1 MAGFHRVTHGTEDP
15 VIFRVVARDPGR
27 ASLGTAPPPWAAM
40 KIGITCY
47 PTYGGSGAVATEL
60 GLDLARR
67 GHEVHFITYDSPF
80 RLHGYTE
87 RIYFHQVETRM
98 GRYPLFDH
106 FPYTLA
112 LASKQYEVVLS
123 EGLEILHVH
132 YAIPHAT
139 TAYLAREMLKGQQ
152 PLKVI
157 TTLHGTDITL
167 VGQES
172 SFYGITKFS
181 IEQSDEVTAVS
192 TYLRDETYRAFGCV
206 SCDVKVI
213 PNFVNL
219 QEYKPGEPDAKSKS
233 SLAPEGGKVIT
244 HVSNF
249 REVKRVKDVVRVF
262 ARIRRAMPATLIMV
276 GDGPERVDAENEARE
291 LGVTAD
297 VRFLGRL
304 DSVAS
309 LLQATDLFLLPSQTE
324 SFGLAALEA
333 MACGSPVVASRAGG
347 LPEVVDDG
355 INGILEPVG
364 SVEAMGRRAVELL
377 RDPRRYAAMREAAIG
392 KAREFSADRIVPM
405 YEHLYEEVLRGTPA
419 VSRADGR

>member
-1 MAGFHRVTHGTEDP
+1 
-15 VIFRVVARDPGR
+15 
-27 ASLGTAPPPWAAM
+27 M

-67 GHEVHFITYDSPF
+67 GHQVHFITYDSPF
-80 RLHGYTE
+80 RLRGYSE
-87 RIYFHQVETRM
+87 RVFFHQVDTRM

-112 LASKQYEVVLS
+112 LASKQHEVVLR
-123 EGLEILHVH
+123 ERLELLHVH

-139 TAYLAREMLKGQQ
+139 TAYLAREMLNGDL

-167 VGQES
+167 VGQEA

-181 IEQSDEVTAVS
+181 IEQSDGVTAVS
-192 TYLRDETYRAFGCV
+192 SYLRDETYRAFGCV
-206 SCDVKVI
+206 SCDIRVI

-219 QEYKPGEPDAKSKS
+219 QEYRPCDDPECRAG
-233 SLAPEGGKVIT
+233 LAPEGHKVIT

-249 REVKRVKDVVRVF
+249 REVKRVTDVIRVF
-262 ARIRRAMPATLIMV
+262 ARIRRAMPATMIMI
-276 GDGPERVDAENEARE
+276 GDGPERVDAENEARDLAVNE
-291 LGVTAD
+291 D

-309 LLQATDLFLLPSQTE
+309 LLQASDLFVLPSQTE

-333 MACGSPVVASRAGG
+333 MACGAPVVASRAGG
-347 LPEVVDDG
+347 LTEVIDDAV
-355 INGILEPVG
+355 NGILEPVG

-377 RDPRRYAAMREAAIG
+377 RDPDRYAAMRAAAIA
-392 KAREFSADRIVPM
+392 KAREFSADRVVPM
-405 YEHLYEEVLRGTPA
+405 YEEFYREVLA
-419 VSRADGR
+419 

>member
-1 MAGFHRVTHGTEDP
+1 
-15 VIFRVVARDPGR
+15 
-27 ASLGTAPPPWAAM
+27 M

-60 GLDLARR
+60 GIALARR
-67 GHEVHFITYDSPF
+67 GHEVHFITYAAPF
-80 RLHGYTE
+80 RLRGYTE
-87 RIYFHQVETRM
+87 RVYFHEVDTRV

-112 LASKQYEVVLS
+112 LASKQHEVALREQLDV
-123 EGLEILHVH
+123 LHVH

-139 TAYLAREMLKGQQ
+139 TAFLAREMLKPAL

-167 VGQES
+167 VGQEA
-172 SFYGITKFS
+172 SFYTITQFS
-181 IEQSDEVTAVS
+181 IERSDAVTAVS
-192 TYLRDETYRAFGCV
+192 DYLRDETYRAFGCV
-206 SCDVKVI
+206 QCSITTI

-219 QEYKPGEPDAKSKS
+219 DEYRPAGAGEPCSGI
-233 SLAPEGGKVIT
+233 APEGHKVIT
-244 HVSNF
+244 HISNF

-262 ARIRRAMPATLIMV
+262 SRIRHAMPATLLMI
-276 GDGPERVDAENEARE
+276 GDGPERDEAEREARD
-291 LGVTAD
+291 LDVAAD

-304 DSVAS
+304 DSVAA
-309 LLQATDLFLLPSQTE
+309 LLQASDLFLLPSQSE

-333 MACGSPVVASRAGG
+333 MACGVPVVASRAGG
-347 LPEVVDDG
+347 LPEVIADG
-355 INGILEPVG
+355 VSGILEPVG

-377 RDPRRYAAMREAAIG
+377 RSAPRYAAMREAALA

-405 YEHLYEEVLRGTPA
+405 YEALYEQV
-419 VSRADGR
+419 RA

>member
-1 MAGFHRVTHGTEDP
+1 
-15 VIFRVVARDPGR
+15 
-27 ASLGTAPPPWAAM
+27 M

-60 GLDLARR
+60 GLELARR
-67 GHEVHFITYDSPF
+67 GHEIHFITYAAPF
-80 RLHGYTE
+80 RLRGYAE
-87 RIYFHQVETRM
+87 RVFFHEVDTRT

-112 LASKQYEVVLS
+112 LASKQHEVALR
-123 EGLEILHVH
+123 ERLDILHVH

-139 TAYLAREMLKGQQ
+139 TAFLAREMLGKEL

-167 VGQES
+167 VGQEA
-172 SFYGITKFS
+172 SFFAITQFS
-181 IEQSDEVTAVS
+181 IERSDAVTAVS

-206 SCDVKVI
+206 QCDIRTI

-219 QEYKPGEPDAKSKS
+219 QEYHPQPDEECSG
-233 SLAPEGGKVIT
+233 LAPAGHKVIT
-244 HVSNF
+244 HTSNF
-249 REVKRVKDVVRVF
+249 REVKRVRDVI
-262 ARIRRAMPATLIMV
+262 RIFSRIHHAMPATLLMI
-276 GDGPERVDAENEARE
+276 GDGPERDDAEREARD
-291 LGVTAD
+291 LGVSED
-297 VRFLGRL
+297 VKFLGRL

-309 LLQATDLFLLPSQTE
+309 LLRTSDLFLLPSQSE

-333 MACGSPVVASRAGG
+333 MACGVPVVATRAGG
-347 LPEVVDDG
+347 LPEVVRDG

-377 RDPRRYAAMREAAIG
+377 RNPSRQADMRYAAIATAE
-392 KAREFSADRIVPM
+392 EFAADRVVPM
-405 YEHLYEEVLRGTPA
+405 YETLYQEVAG
-419 VSRADGR
+419 

>member
-1 MAGFHRVTHGTEDP
+1 
-15 VIFRVVARDPGR
+15 
-27 ASLGTAPPPWAAM
+27 M

-60 GLDLARR
+60 GLELARR

-80 RLHGYTE
+80 RLRGYTE
-87 RIYFHQVETRM
+87 RVYFHQVETRM

-106 FPYTLA
+106 YPYTLA
-112 LASKQYEVVLS
+112 LASKQHEVAVR

-139 TAYLAREMLKGQQ
+139 TAFLAREMLRAEREIR
-152 PLKVI
+152 VI

-172 SFYGITKFS
+172 SFYAITKFS
-181 IEQSDEVTAVS
+181 IERSDAVTAVS

-206 SCDVKVI
+206 SCDLKVI

-219 QEYKPGEPDAKSKS
+219 NEYLPGEPTGRPG
-233 SLAPEGGKVIT
+233 LAAEDHKLIT
-244 HVSNF
+244 HISNF

-262 ARIRRAMPATLIMV
+262 ARIQRAMPATLVMI
-276 GDGPERVDAENEARE
+276 GDGPERMDAENEARE
-291 LGVTAD
+291 LGVAHE
-297 VRFLGRL
+297 VKFLGRL

-309 LLQATDLFLLPSQTE
+309 LLQASDLFILPSQTE

-333 MACGSPVVASRAGG
+333 MACGSPVVATRAGG

-355 INGILEPVG
+355 VNGILEPVG

-377 RDPRRYAAMREAAIG
+377 RSPARHAAMRNAAIA
-392 KAREFSADRIVPM
+392 KAREFSADRVVPM
-405 YEHLYEEVLRGTPA
+405 YEALYEEVIR
-419 VSRADGR
+419 

>member
-1 MAGFHRVTHGTEDP
+1 
-15 VIFRVVARDPGR
+15 
-27 ASLGTAPPPWAAM
+27 M

-80 RLHGYTE
+80 RLRGYTE
-87 RIYFHQVETRM
+87 RVFFHQVETRM

-112 LASKQYEVVLS
+112 LASKQHEVVLR
-123 EGLEILHVH
+123 EELDLLHVH

-139 TAYLAREMLKGQQ
+139 TAYLAREMLKGERS
-152 PLKVI
+152 LRVI

-172 SFYGITKFS
+172 SFYAITKFS
-181 IEQSDEVTAVS
+181 IERSDGVTAVS
-192 TYLRDETYRAFGCV
+192 SYLRDETYRAFGCGN
-206 SCDVKVI
+206 CDVRMV

-219 QEYKPGEPDAKSKS
+219 QEYRPADQGCRGTV
-233 SLAPEGGKVIT
+233 APEGHKVIT

-262 ARIRRAMPATLIMV
+262 ARVRRAMPATLVMI
-276 GDGPERVDAENEARE
+276 GDGPERVDAENEARD
-291 LGVTAD
+291 LAVTDD

-309 LLQATDLFLLPSQTE
+309 LLQASDLFILPSQTE

-333 MACGSPVVASRAGG
+333 MACGAPVVASRAGG
-347 LPEVVDDG
+347 LPEVIDDG
-355 INGILEPVG
+355 VNGILEPVG

-377 RDPRRYAAMREAAIG
+377 RDPERHAVMRAAAIA
-392 KAREFSADRIVPM
+392 KAQQFSADKIVPM
-405 YEHLYEEVLRGTPA
+405 YEAYYREVLA
-419 VSRADGR
+419 

>member
-1 MAGFHRVTHGTEDP
+1 
-15 VIFRVVARDPGR
+15 
-27 ASLGTAPPPWAAM
+27 M

-60 GLDLARR
+60 GIALARR
-67 GHEVHFITYDSPF
+67 GHEVHFITYAAPF
-80 RLHGYTE
+80 RLRGYTE
-87 RIYFHQVETRM
+87 RVYFHEVDTRV

-112 LASKQYEVVLS
+112 LASKQHEVALREQLDV
-123 EGLEILHVH
+123 LHVH

-139 TAYLAREMLKGQQ
+139 TAFLAREMLKPAL

-167 VGQES
+167 VGQEA
-172 SFYGITKFS
+172 SFYTITQFS
-181 IEQSDEVTAVS
+181 IERSDAVTAVS
-192 TYLRDETYRAFGCV
+192 DYLRDETYRAFGCV
-206 SCDVKVI
+206 QCSITTI

-219 QEYKPGEPDAKSKS
+219 DEYRPADDREPCSG
-233 SLAPEGGKVIT
+233 LAPEGHKVIT
-244 HVSNF
+244 HISNF

-262 ARIRRAMPATLIMV
+262 SRIRHAMPATLLMI
-276 GDGPERVDAENEARE
+276 GDGPERDEAEREARE
-291 LGVTAD
+291 HDVAGD

-304 DSVAS
+304 DSVAA
-309 LLQATDLFLLPSQTE
+309 LLQASHLFLLPSQSE

-333 MACGSPVVASRAGG
+333 MACGVPVVASRAGG
-347 LPEVVDDG
+347 LPEVITDG
-355 INGILEPVG
+355 VSGILEPVG

-377 RDPRRYAAMREAAIG
+377 RSAPRYAAMRDAALA

-405 YEHLYEEVLRGTPA
+405 YEALYEQV
-419 VSRADGR
+419 RA

>member
-1 MAGFHRVTHGTEDP
+1 
-15 VIFRVVARDPGR
+15 
-27 ASLGTAPPPWAAM
+27 M

-60 GLDLARR
+60 GLALARR
-67 GHEVHFITYDSPF
+67 GHEVHFITYDAPF
-80 RLHGYTE
+80 RLRGYSE
-87 RIYFHQVETRM
+87 RVFFHQVETRM

-112 LASKQYEVVLS
+112 LASKQHEVVVA
-123 EGLEILHVH
+123 EDLELLHVH

-139 TAYLAREMLKGQQ
+139 TAYLARQMLARER
-152 PLKVI
+152 PLRVI

-172 SFYGITKFS
+172 SFYAITKFS

-192 TYLRDETYRAFGCV
+192 AYLRDETYRAFGCV
-206 SCDVKVI
+206 SCNIRVI

-219 QEYKPGEPDAKSKS
+219 QEYRPAETGGRSG
-233 SLAPEGGKVIT
+233 LAPADHKVIT

-249 REVKRVKDVVRVF
+249 REVKRVRDVVRVF
-262 ARIRRAMPATLIMV
+262 ARIRRAMPATLVMI

-291 LGVTAD
+291 LSVAPD

-309 LLQATDLFLLPSQTE
+309 LLQGSDLFVLPSQTE

-355 INGILEPVG
+355 VNGILEPVG

-377 RDPRRYAAMREAAIG
+377 RDPVRHAAMREAAIA
-392 KAREFSADRIVPM
+392 KAQEFSADRVVPM
-405 YEHLYEEVLRGTPA
+405 YEALYQEVT
-419 VSRADGR
+419 S

>member
-1 MAGFHRVTHGTEDP
+1 
-15 VIFRVVARDPGR
+15 
-27 ASLGTAPPPWAAM
+27 M

-60 GLDLARR
+60 GLELARR

-80 RLHGYTE
+80 RLHGYAE

-112 LASKQYEVVLS
+112 LASKQHEVVLR
-123 EGLEILHVH
+123 EGLELLHVH

-139 TAYLAREMLKGQQ
+139 TAYLARQMLADER
-152 PLKVI
+152 PLRVI

-172 SFYGITKFS
+172 SFYAITKFS

-192 TYLRDETYRAFGCV
+192 SYLRDETYRAFGCV
-206 SCDVKVI
+206 SCNIRVI

-219 QEYKPGEPDAKSKS
+219 HEYHPADPTTRET
-233 SLAPEGGKVIT
+233 LAPPDTRVVT

-262 ARIRRAMPATLIMV
+262 ARIRRAMPAVLVMV
-276 GDGPERVDAENEARE
+276 GDGPERVDAEHEARE
-291 LGVTAD
+291 LGVAGD

-309 LLQATDLFLLPSQTE
+309 LLQASDLFLLPSQTE

-333 MACGSPVVASRAGG
+333 MACGAPVVATRAGG

-355 INGILEPVG
+355 VNGILEPVG

-377 RDPRRYAAMREAAIG
+377 RDTPRYQAMRDAAVA

-405 YEHLYEEVLRGTPA
+405 YEALYREVLG
-419 VSRADGR
+419 

>member
-1 MAGFHRVTHGTEDP
+1 MR
-15 VIFRVVARDPGR
+15 
-27 ASLGTAPPPWAAM
+27 
-40 KIGITCY
+40 IGITCY

-67 GHEVHFITYDSPF
+67 GHQVHFITYDSPF
-80 RLHGYTE
+80 RLRGYSE
-87 RIYFHQVETRM
+87 RVFFHQVETRM

-112 LASKQYEVVLS
+112 LASKQHEVVLR
-123 EGLEILHVH
+123 EQLDLLHVH

-139 TAYLAREMLKGQQ
+139 TAYLAREMLDGERS
-152 PLKVI
+152 LRFI

-172 SFYGITKFS
+172 SFYAITKFS
-181 IEQSDEVTAVS
+181 IEQSDGVTAVS
-192 TYLRDETYRAFGCV
+192 SYLRDETYRAFGCV
-206 SCDVKVI
+206 SCDVRVI

-219 QEYKPGEPDAKSKS
+219 QEYRPAEPGCRTQI
-233 SLAPEGGKVIT
+233 APAGHKVIT

-262 ARIRRAMPATLIMV
+262 ARIRRAMPASLVMI
-276 GDGPERVDAENEARE
+276 GDGPERVDAESEARE
-291 LGVTAD
+291 LGVNED

-309 LLQATDLFLLPSQTE
+309 VLQASDLFILPSQTE

-333 MACGSPVVASRAGG
+333 MACGAPVVASRAGG
-347 LPEVVDDG
+347 LTEVIDDG
-355 INGILEPVG
+355 ENGILEPVG

-377 RDPRRYAAMREAAIG
+377 RDPERHATMRAAAIA
-392 KAREFSADRIVPM
+392 KAQDFSADRIVPM
-405 YEHLYEEVLRGTPA
+405 YEAFYEEVLA
-419 VSRADGR
+419 